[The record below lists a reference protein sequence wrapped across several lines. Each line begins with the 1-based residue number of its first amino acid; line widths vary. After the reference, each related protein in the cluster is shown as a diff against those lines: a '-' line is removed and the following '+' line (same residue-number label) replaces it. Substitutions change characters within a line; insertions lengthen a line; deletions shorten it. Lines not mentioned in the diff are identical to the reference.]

1 MLNLTP
7 GRQALYL
14 YLWGNMSNQSWQLP
28 LLPYY
33 RWRNW
38 GTSQLSN
45 LPRISHIARLWRTW
59 IQTQEIHSRVCYSL
73 ITLLCRLRLGAW
85 QRGIKCL
92 WIEATWKTKPS
103 HRTSTGKPP
112 RITPH
117 LLKVTPWY
125 PMAQIR
131 FSPKTENASTV
142 SELSRR
148 ICLTCCLLSL
158 AMSCLMLLGVA
169 GQPSRAN
176 LMCSDV

>member
-1 MLNLTP
+1 MCLLNLLLLADLILVALFFFFFFVLNLTP

-14 YLWGNMSNQSWQLP
+14 YLWGKMSNQSWQLP

-59 IQTQEIHSRVCYSL
+59 IQTQEIHSRFCYSL

-103 HRTSTGKPP
+103 HPTSTGKPP
-112 RITPH
+112 KDYPTPAESH
-117 LLKVTPWY
+117 
-125 PMAQIR
+125 
-131 FSPKTENASTV
+131 TV
-142 SELSRR
+142 VPDGS
-148 ICLTCCLLSL
+148 
-158 AMSCLMLLGVA
+158 
-169 GQPSRAN
+169 N
-176 LMCSDV
+176 